1 MKKQIMSVA
10 ILILAVTLCACNT
23 AGSSSG
29 DCEPVGQTTYY
40 LTSYEEFEQVFDKEQ
55 SVDLREQ
62 IEREKSEY
70 GQQYE
75 AFMDGMLAKGDVMTP
90 FIDGE
95 KMQLMDMQEEYL
107 KVAIMTSERY
117 GLPWFFFNC
126 SYSGQHVIVKM
137 TSPQEIG
144 IQGLSQ
150 DMDASEVVYCI
161 DPDALNVHN
170 HRKLKFR
177 GVKVYEQELQLKNG
191 TVTAMIQEYTDHEWL
206 WVTFYYKEAL
216 VAVRADASLLSDEFW
231 ASFDID

>member
-1 MKKQIMSVA
+1 MKKQIMIVA

-90 FIDGE
+90 FINGD
-95 KMQLMDMQEEYL
+95 KMQLIDMQEDFL
-107 KVAIMTSERY
+107 KIMIKTSESY

-126 SYSGQHVIVKM
+126 SYSGQHVIVKI
-137 TSPQEIG
+137 TSPKEIG
-144 IQGLSQ
+144 IEGLSQ

-161 DPDALNVHN
+161 NPDALNVHN

-177 GVKVYEQELQLKNG
+177 GVKVYEQELQLQNG